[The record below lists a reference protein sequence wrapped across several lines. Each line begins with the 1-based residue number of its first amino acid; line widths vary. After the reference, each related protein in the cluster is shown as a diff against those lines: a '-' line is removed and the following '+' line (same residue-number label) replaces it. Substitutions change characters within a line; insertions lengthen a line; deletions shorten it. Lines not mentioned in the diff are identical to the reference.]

1 MSITRG
7 KCGKKNLV
15 LGDFPGSPVV
25 ETLCF
30 HWGSADSIPVWGT
43 GILHATQH
51 YKTKQNRA
59 RLQLEQKLTRD

>member
-1 MSITRG
+1 MSITLE

-15 LGDFPGSPVV
+15 LGDFLGGPVV

-30 HWGSADSIPVWGT
+30 HWGTAGSIPGCGT

-59 RLQLEQKLTRD
+59 RLQ